1 MFGLAVFIRKM
12 WKLFRLTEGNTAN
25 KCKEAAREINK
36 FSWFNYLFKYRLHII
51 GTDKEILSKVEKVQ
65 CLSFLYWHL
74 LCICS
79 SKLARLQLSGGAD
92 AFCFI
97 SLTMAV

>member
-51 GTDKEILSKVEKVQ
+51 GTDKEILSKVRRF
-65 CLSFLYWHL
+65 SARAFFTG
-74 LCICS
+74 ICS
-79 SKLARLQLSGGAD
+79 ASVHPNLQGYSCQEEQMPFVSLA
-92 AFCFI
+92 
-97 SLTMAV
+97 